1 MVTMSTLFATILL
14 FQMKALS
21 CISVFSVLATLLVAV
36 YSAPNPCENFSEGL
50 VCNET
55 HYERYRQCIEES
67 KTVRQKRQSLC
78 EQLAKLQEGST
89 LVEAAQADEAVVVL
103 PSVQVIPA
111 LESVKTVDPI
121 ETNDIPDL
129 DPPSIELKALNRKV
143 IIQGDDE
150 DEEYEYHVPTNVTTV
165 IRLTNVVNNT
175 NVVNVP
181 THVNT
186 TNVNNIHI
194 YSNITGVGDDQ
205 PASGEEAEKC
215 CTAVRPKTC
224 HASTQGFKC
233 QHKKFRT
240 CGPQCTSKIV
250 HVQRRKRC
258 DSNGNC
264 KEKLAYVPQPEKPTC
279 VYIDQWPFIA
289 CGKPANMEVICDGC
303 YDHYGYGYD
312 AFNGPVPAQCRGC
325 YDDAIDQGPLYRR
338 GPVLQP
344 FYYHEPP
351 CYLTGSCPPAYGDCG
366 YGCFGH
372 QMIDPAWGP
381 QASQYDPMMDP
392 SNTGYYEEDLQLS
405 NGTDT
410 DWGVPVHKC
419 TVVSEDN
426 TISVQNCT
434 SGVDNQYAAAPSNYP
449 YYKPVQYPPANRRSP
464 YKVKQRQQR
473 PEVDERDPASGYG
486 SDNVA
491 FVVDDEEDYD
501 FDL

>member
-1 MVTMSTLFATILL
+1 MRAFG
-14 FQMKALS
+14 
-21 CISVFSVLATLLVAV
+21 CIGVVLALATLLGVGHA
-36 YSAPNPCENFSEGL
+36 APNPCEDQDRI
-50 VCNET
+50 CNET
-55 HYERYRQCIEES
+55 QYEEYRQCIEES
-67 KTVRQKRQSLC
+67 KAIRRKRQTLC
-78 EQLAKLQEGST
+78 EQLAQLQEGGTAMLFDAS
-89 LVEAAQADEAVVVL
+89 QSDESVVVL

-111 LESVKTVDPI
+111 LESVKTVEPI
-121 ETNDIPDL
+121 DSNDIPEL
-129 DPPSIELKALNRKV
+129 DPPSIALKTLNRKV

-150 DEEYEYHVPTNVTTV
+150 DEEYEYQVPTNVTTV

-194 YSNITGVGDDQ
+194 YSNITGVGDDV
-205 PASGEEAEKC
+205 PVSGEQEEKC

-258 DSNGNC
+258 DREGNC
-264 KEKLAYVPQPEKPTC
+264 KEKLAYVPQPEKPKC
-279 VYIDQWPFIA
+279 VYIDQWPFVA

-312 AFNGPVPAQCRGC
+312 SFNGPVPPQCRGC
-325 YDDAIDQGPLYRR
+325 YDDAFDQGPLYRR
-338 GPVLQP
+338 GPVMQP

-351 CYLTGSCPPAYGDCG
+351 CYITGSCPPAYGDCG

-372 QMIDPAWGP
+372 QMVDPAWGYQP
-381 QASQYDPMMDP
+381 SPYDPPLDS
-392 SNTGYYEEDLQLS
+392 SNTGYFDEDPVS
-405 NGTDT
+405 INGTDT

-419 TVVSEDN
+419 TVVSDDN

-434 SGVDNQYAAAPSNYP
+434 SGVDNQYAAAPSSYP
-449 YYKPVQYPPANRRSP
+449 YYNPVQYPAQRPS
-464 YKVKQRQQR
+464 YKVKQTIVQQR
-473 PEVDERDPASGYG
+473 QHQQPRLDELDAASGFG

-501 FDL
+501 FDQ